1 MCLFKIKKI
10 VKVEI
15 IGYTE
20 GISEDDQLT
29 NYAAGHMM
37 GGFDGMVHAYFLN
50 ESEGATTTFQITYD
64 NGTYENKTVRNNSSE
79 YQRLIRLVK

>member
-1 MCLFKIKKI
+1 MGFFTRKKI

-20 GISEDDQLT
+20 GISEDDALM

-37 GGFDGMVHAYFLN
+37 GGFDGMVHASLLN
-50 ESEGATTTFQITYD
+50 DSEAPTTTFQITYD
-64 NGTYENKTVRNNSSE
+64 NGTTKIVTVKDGTSNYYYYMN
-79 YQRLIRLVK
+79 LVR